1 MSTPALLSIL
11 TKDFPA
17 LKAQEE
23 AQLEEALAQALLPYL
38 DPLQEAFFQLCYRW
52 DIPEHRVRQ
61 ILIQPQD
68 QPINILLAQLFIAR
82 AKEKWAYRQA
92 YPQKEADEE
101 DGVSAW

>member
-1 MSTPALLSIL
+1 MSISALSTIL
-11 TKDFPA
+11 AKDFPNV
-17 LKAQEE
+17 KAQKE

-38 DPLQEAFFQLCYRW
+38 DPLQEAFFQICYRW

>member
-17 LKAQEE
+17 LQAQEE
-23 AQLEEALAQALLPYL
+23 AQLEEALAQALLSYL

-52 DIPEHRVRQ
+52 DIAEHKVRQ
-61 ILIQPQD
+61 ILEQPQNEA
-68 QPINILLAQLFIAR
+68 INILLAQLFIAR
-82 AKEKWAYRQA
+82 AKEKWTYRQA

-101 DGVSAW
+101 DGVSPW

>member
-1 MSTPALLSIL
+1 MSISALSTIL
-11 TKDFPA
+11 AKDFPA

-52 DIPEHRVRQ
+52 DIPEYKVRQ
-61 ILIQPQD
+61 ILEQPQNA
-68 QPINILLAQLFIAR
+68 PINILLAQLFIAR

-101 DGVSAW
+101 DGVAPW

>member
-11 TKDFPA
+11 AKDFPF
-17 LKAQEE
+17 LQAQEE
-23 AQLEEALAQALLPYL
+23 AQLEEALAQALLSYL

-52 DIPEHRVRQ
+52 DIAEHKVRQ
-61 ILIQPQD
+61 ILEQPQNE
-68 QPINILLAQLFIAR
+68 PINILLAQLFIAR

-101 DGVSAW
+101 DGVAPW

>member
-1 MSTPALLSIL
+1 MSISALSTIL
-11 TKDFPA
+11 AKDFPA
-17 LKAQEE
+17 LQAQEE

-52 DIPEHRVRQ
+52 DIPEHKVRQ
-61 ILIQPQD
+61 ILEQPQNEA
-68 QPINILLAQLFIAR
+68 INILLAQLFIAR